1 MIRLKQ
7 LTTLTFLVFVTSLVP
22 FCARAEDSLTVEQ
35 AVQMAVSNQP
45 AVKQAEQQ
53 LRASQA
59 NVEVKKSYYYP
70 DISVLGLY
78 SRLGPVETITV
89 GPGETFELFPANNYD
104 AHLQLRQT
112 VYDFG
117 ERSASV
123 RAAEA
128 EQKAVG
134 DRIDLVKSSLAYQT
148 VAVFNTILILHQS
161 IAVIEDQIT
170 ALNEHLDVTRKK
182 VEAGTAT
189 DFEVLTTQVRI
200 AEARDQLIDA
210 KTSLDEQEIVFR
222 RLAGMSPQQPV
233 MLKGTFERATVTL
246 TPDSLR
252 RAAMEQRP
260 ELIAARD
267 AVTAAESRVRLTSL
281 GFRPSLDVTFTSG
294 FKNGYIPNLNRLKA
308 NYTAGLELQI
318 PIFNGFQTRHRT
330 SAADADVRVAQEH
343 VADIERQVD
352 AEVSRATAAVNSSVD
367 KIGNSEIQV
376 RQAERAVTL
385 AQSQYDAGVV
395 TNLDVLDAQTALA
408 QARLVHL
415 KALYKYTMSLSQLD
429 QATGKRVW

>member
-1 MIRLKQ
+1 M
-7 LTTLTFLVFVTSLVP
+7 TTLIFLLFLTNIVLYDVK
-22 FCARAEDSLTVEQ
+22 ADDSLTVQQ

-53 LRASQA
+53 VEARRA
-59 NVEVKKSYYYP
+59 NVEVEKSHYYP
-70 DISVLGLY
+70 DISIRGLY

-89 GPGETFELFPANNYD
+89 GPGETFDLFPANNYD

-128 EQKAVG
+128 EKTAVG
-134 DRIDLVKSSLAYQT
+134 DRIDLVKSNLAYQT
-148 VAVFNTILILHQS
+148 VAVFNTILILHRS
-161 IAVIEDQIT
+161 IAVIEDQIK

-222 RLAGMSPQQPV
+222 RLTGMSPQQPV
-233 MLKGTFERATVTL
+233 MLRGTFEKSTIAL
-246 TPDSLR
+246 MPDSLR
-252 RAAMEQRP
+252 QVATEQRP

-294 FKNGYIPNLNRLKA
+294 FKNGYIPNLNRLKG
-308 NYTAGLELQI
+308 NYTAGLELKI
-318 PIFNGFQTRHRT
+318 PIFNGFRTRHKT
-330 SAADADVRVAQEH
+330 SVADADVRAAQER
-343 VADIERQVD
+343 VADIERQVNAD
-352 AEVSRATAAVNSSVD
+352 VSRAIAAVNSSVD

-376 RQAERAVTL
+376 RQAERAVDL

-429 QATGKRVW
+429 QATGKRFW